1 MKTTL
6 LSVLLLVAGLP
17 CGALAQATDAPAP
30 AAEVLAPKIVCDE
43 MVFDFG
49 ERDNS
54 GFVEHD
60 FPIRN
65 AGTLPLEIRNVRAS
79 CGCTAVKPSQNV
91 VQPGESAAISA
102 RFDLRGRNG
111 MQVKTITVTSND
123 PEKPDLVLQLKGT
136 AMQALSAQPSTLFFG
151 RLEPGASRSRTF
163 DVVSARGPIQIVSS
177 RTDNPG
183 LVLKPV
189 PIDPPGDGSTHRFE
203 LTLDESLPSGNVNG
217 SAFVKTDKA
226 DQPELA
232 IPVAAF
238 IVAPPPPPPPPPPPA
253 PGEITRVLNSM
264 TP

>member
-6 LSVLLLVAGLP
+6 LAALLLAGLP
-17 CGALAQATDAPAP
+17 FGALAQAPDAPAP
-30 AAEVLAPKIVCDE
+30 AAEVLAPQIVCAE
-43 MVFDFG
+43 TVFDFG
-49 ERDNS
+49 ERDNA

-79 CGCTAVKPSQNV
+79 CGCTAVKPSRNV
-91 VQPGESAAISA
+91 VQPGDSAAISA

-111 MQVKTITVTSND
+111 MQTKTITVTSND

-136 AMQALSAQPSTLFFG
+136 AMQALRAQPSTLFFG
-151 RLEPGASRSRTF
+151 RLEAGASRSRTF

-189 PIDPPGDGSTHRFE
+189 PIDPPGDGSVHRFE
-203 LTLDESLPSGNVNG
+203 LTLDASLPEGNVSG

-232 IPVAAF
+232 LPVAAF
-238 IVAPPPPPPPPPPPA
+238 LVAPPPRPRRRRRPRPA
-253 PGEITRVLNSM
+253 RSPAS
-264 TP
+264 